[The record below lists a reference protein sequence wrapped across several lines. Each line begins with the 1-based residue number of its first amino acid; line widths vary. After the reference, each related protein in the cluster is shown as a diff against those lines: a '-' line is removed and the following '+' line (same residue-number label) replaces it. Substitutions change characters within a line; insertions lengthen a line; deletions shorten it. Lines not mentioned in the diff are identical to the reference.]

1 MHNTELSLVCRVL
14 GQSSRQF
21 DAIRPTLISSN
32 KHSLSSK
39 AAPCQPPWYWVQH
52 VPSSWGCPLEPPPQP
67 TSQQLRSAHYTWSS
81 QTESLQPL
89 LLKHRK
95 FVWYF
100 RLIHWNKDHNNA
112 KSISY
117 LSSFLEPSSCT
128 VVPWSPF
135 LKCML
140 QWTYLLPGEQ
150 PQPTKMLRTHRN
162 MAKMKFCIIL
172 GEKKIC
178 TLQWKPRR
186 GMRDEFL
193 QANLRAITH
202 LPDMVKLSLVSRH
215 IFCLFILTREV
226 FSCHYPATF

>member
-89 LLKHRK
+89 LLKDRK

-100 RLIHWNKDHNNA
+100 RLIHWNKDHNNV

-117 LSSFLEPSSCT
+117 LSKVSWSQAAVQLYLEVPS
-128 VVPWSPF
+128 WSACYSEHTF
-135 LKCML
+135 CQGNSHSQQKC
-140 QWTYLLPGEQ
+140 
-150 PQPTKMLRTHRN
+150 
-162 MAKMKFCIIL
+162 
-172 GEKKIC
+172 
-178 TLQWKPRR
+178 
-186 GMRDEFL
+186 
-193 QANLRAITH
+193 
-202 LPDMVKLSLVSRH
+202 
-215 IFCLFILTREV
+215 
-226 FSCHYPATF
+226 